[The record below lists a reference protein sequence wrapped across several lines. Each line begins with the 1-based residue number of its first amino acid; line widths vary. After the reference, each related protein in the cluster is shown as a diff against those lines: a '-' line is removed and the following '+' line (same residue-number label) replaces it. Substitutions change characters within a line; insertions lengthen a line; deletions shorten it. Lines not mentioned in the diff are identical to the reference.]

1 MLPGDACLQSR
12 HLNNTL
18 VKGFFLAYVMKS
30 SCAPRHYSDCRVTSC
45 LHFVQL
51 CSYSTTSVC
60 PWWKFRMCR
69 RPLIQTLVHF
79 VGLACTA
86 RAHWQSL
93 LESAS
98 FVCSRS
104 AFFFF
109 WCINI
114 YWVHLGIS
122 PRSYG
127 YTVNLSENAS
137 VWVCPSSRVCC
148 QKENAQVRHSLSTV
162 CLSSRADGNHGL
174 MSERDTEVNFQ
185 TVTCGVVQFTY
196 SSD

>member
-1 MLPGDACLQSR
+1 MSWKAHVHPGITQTVEWL
-12 HLNNTL
+12 L
-18 VKGFFLAYVMKS
+18 V
-30 SCAPRHYSDCRVTSC
+30 CTSC
-45 LHFVQL
+45 SFVATVLHQL
-51 CSYSTTSVC
+51 VLDESSECV
-60 PWWKFRMCR
+60 
-69 RPLIQTLVHF
+69 V
-79 VGLACTA
+79 
-86 RAHWQSL
+86 AHWYKL
-93 LESAS
+93 WFTLWGLHCTRTLAESS
-98 FVCSRS
+98 WECIICVLPKCFL
-104 AFFFF
+104 FF

>member
-1 MLPGDACLQSR
+1 MSWKAHVHPGITQTVEWL
-12 HLNNTL
+12 L
-18 VKGFFLAYVMKS
+18 V
-30 SCAPRHYSDCRVTSC
+30 CTSC
-45 LHFVQL
+45 SFVATVLHQFVL
-51 CSYSTTSVC
+51 DESSECVVAHWYKL
-60 PWWKFRMCR
+60 WF
-69 RPLIQTLVHF
+69 TLW
-79 VGLACTA
+79 GLLACTA